1 MASESHGSEPSLLG
15 NPEFWVLLAAL
26 TIVGIVFWKAGSKIG
41 GFLDSRAARIRAE
54 LEEAERLREEAQ
66 RALADIQRR
75 QRDTAAETEE
85 ILAQAKQIAKQRTEE
100 LERKSQEALKRR
112 EQQALDRIAQ
122 AEATALADVR
132 NAAVTVALAATSKV
146 VGEEM
151 EGDAGE
157 ALVER
162 SIKDL
167 SKHLN

>member
-26 TIVGIVFWKAGSKIG
+26 TVVAFVLWKAGSKIG
-41 GFLDSRAARIRAE
+41 GFLDSRSARIRAE

-85 ILAQAKQIAKQRTEE
+85 ILAEAKQIAKQRTAE
-100 LERKSQEALKRR
+100 LERKSEEALKRR